1 MLQAAADRI
10 GWGRAGEGAGGIACG
25 FEKGSYVATAVRL
38 SIEQSAV
45 RLHRIVCAFDCGAV
59 VNPGGLENQVQ
70 GALVQGIGGAL
81 FEAVAFDGGRVTNAA
96 LSQYRVPRFRDVP
109 PIEVISVEPK
119 GAPSVG
125 AGETP
130 IIALAPAIA
139 GAVFRATGRRVRSLP
154 IERALTGDRA

>member
-1 MLQAAADRI
+1 MTRQTRVHERWAHLRFSVIGQLLAAPPLR
-10 GWGRAGEGAGGIACG
+10 GEL
-25 FEKGSYVATAVRL
+25 K
-38 SIEQSAV
+38 
-45 RLHRIVCAFDCGAV
+45 
-59 VNPGGLENQVQ
+59 
-70 GALVQGIGGAL
+70 ALL
-81 FEAVAFDGGRVTNAA
+81 RA
-96 LSQYRVPRFRDVP
+96 LSQRTWQLVDDLNGDRRK
-109 PIEVISVEPK
+109 PK